1 MARFCG
7 SVVHTLMR
15 RYVLGG
21 TMNIEG
27 CPVCGYPDFSALDSF
42 GCTTFEICDC
52 CGCESGL
59 EYQSDA
65 SYEHLLELR
74 KDWLFVAPKHWWGR
88 EVDKPE
94 SFNLIVQL
102 KLSKLINTL
111 TDDEI
116 AKIRT

>member
-1 MARFCG
+1 
-7 SVVHTLMR
+7 
-15 RYVLGG
+15 
-21 TMNIEG
+21 MNIEG

-102 KLSKLINTL
+102 KQSKLINTL